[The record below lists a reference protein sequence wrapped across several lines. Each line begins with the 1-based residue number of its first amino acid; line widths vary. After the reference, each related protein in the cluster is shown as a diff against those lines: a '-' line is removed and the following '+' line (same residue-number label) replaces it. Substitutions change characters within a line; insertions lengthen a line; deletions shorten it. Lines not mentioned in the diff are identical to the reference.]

1 MKDAL
6 TAKVP
11 EHRHSVHKTK
21 EVEFLQEHL
30 RVRFHFTPTSSWWL
44 DHVELWFAKIQRDVC
59 ARLVHLSAGCGQEA
73 AEIYPRLLQVSQA
86 VPLSLRSSQATNRCY
101 YNKIAGK
108 AY

>member
-30 RVRFHFTPTSSWWL
+30 RVRFHFTPTSS
-44 DHVELWFAKIQRDVC
+44 
-59 ARLVHLSAGCGQEA
+59 
-73 AEIYPRLLQVSQA
+73 
-86 VPLSLRSSQATNRCY
+86 
-101 YNKIAGK
+101 
-108 AY
+108 